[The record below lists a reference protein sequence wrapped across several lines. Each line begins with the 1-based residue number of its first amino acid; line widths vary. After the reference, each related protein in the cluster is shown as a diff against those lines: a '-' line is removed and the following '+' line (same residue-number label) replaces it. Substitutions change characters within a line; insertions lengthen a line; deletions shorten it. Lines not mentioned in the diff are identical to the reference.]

1 MTRLRGFIWLAAGL
15 LVALIA
21 GFVAF
26 VTLSRASTLPAS
38 KNSANVLQTAEVQ
51 VIVASRQIEVRSA
64 LTKDDLKAT
73 MLPVNAV
80 PEGSIQGIDD
90 AIGQITAVDLF
101 PGEILLSQRLIDP
114 NVTSA
119 DGKKALV
126 VADDEV
132 LMAFPAN
139 DLMSRTGV
147 LKAGDQVDLLFSL
160 KFPVEKASLGSASGG
175 VPGYINQSKEQLTTF
190 NVLQNLTIAAV
201 VEELKPS
208 SSSDDRSSTAI
219 LLTVS
224 PQDALVLKY
233 VKDAEGVMDIV
244 LRAPEVDTPFESD
257 PVDVDYLINRYR
269 IPAASDRYRIPSAAP
284 PTPAA
289 SSQPGS

>member
-1 MTRLRGFIWLAAGL
+1 MARLRGFIWLAAGL
-15 LVALIA
+15 LVALVA

-26 VTLSRASTLPAS
+26 VTLSRATTLPAS
-38 KNSANVLQTAEVQ
+38 QTSANVIQTADVQ
-51 VIVASRQIEVRSA
+51 VVVASRQIDVRSV
-64 LTKDDLKAT
+64 LTKDDVNTIK
-73 MLPVNAV
+73 LPVSAV
-80 PEGSIQGIDD
+80 PEGAIREPDD
-90 AIGQITAVDLF
+90 AIGQITMVDLF
-101 PGEILLSQRLIDP
+101 PGEILLAQRLVDP
-114 NVTSA
+114 NVTSG

-160 KFPVEKASLGSASGG
+160 KFPVEKASIGSASGG
-175 VPGYINQSKEQLTTF
+175 VPGYINQTKEQLSTF

-201 VEELKPS
+201 VEELEPS
-208 SSSDDRSSTAI
+208 ASANDRSSAAI

-224 PQDALVLKY
+224 PQDALILKY
-233 VKDAEGVMDIV
+233 VKDADGVMEIV
-244 LRAPEVDTPFESD
+244 LRAPGSDSPFESD
-257 PVDVDYLINRYR
+257 PVDIDYLINRYQ
-269 IPAASDRYRIPSAAP
+269 IPTGSHYLVPSTAP
-284 PTPAA
+284 SPPAN